1 MANHIAEVAQMLGVA
16 IGESFKIA
24 DDAFGEWP
32 KYYRFNEN
40 VCLEVSDDG
49 VKWKEMDDE
58 VVLECLLLDEVRI
71 IKLSWK
77 PKIGENYYVPFMH
90 YSEPK
95 MFIQY
100 RWRDSDLDN
109 KFYRF
114 GFVCQTKDEAIALMK
129 KMPAAINE
137 Q

>member
-1 MANHIAEVAQMLGVA
+1 MANHIAEVAQVLGVE

-71 IKLSWK
+71 IKLLWK
-77 PKIGENYYVPFMH
+77 PTVHDEYYYPSPSNRDLWGCGIWVNNNDDIRRLKHGLVFKTK
-90 YSEPK
+90 EEAVAAAEK
-95 MFIQY
+95 MLAVVQ
-100 RWRDSDLDN
+100 
-109 KFYRF
+109 
-114 GFVCQTKDEAIALMK
+114 E
-129 KMPAAINE
+129 
-137 Q
+137 

>member
-1 MANHIAEVAQMLGVA
+1 MANHIVEVAQVLGVA
-16 IGESFKIA
+16 VGESFKIA

-71 IKLSWK
+71 IKLLWK
-77 PKIGENYYVPFMH
+77 PTVHDEYYYPIP
-90 YSEPK
+90 SN
-95 MFIQY
+95 
-100 RWRDSDLDN
+100 RDLWGCGIWVDN
-109 KFYRF
+109 DNDNNRF
-114 GFVCQTKDEAIALMK
+114 SRRLVFKTKEEAVAAAK
-129 KMPAAINE
+129 KMLAAINE